1 MEIGDFMLIYILV
14 LLFLSFFFSGSEA
27 ALTSLSDYKI
37 RKLYFS
43 KKFLKQPLK
52 VWILKPYRFL
62 MTIIIGNT
70 IVNLLLS
77 STFTKISLSFP
88 LAINREVKEII
99 VWLFTTFLIIVFCEL
114 TPKIVSKNFPETFS
128 KISLY
133 PVYILQYIVF
143 IIFSPILY
151 FFERYSDK
159 EQFYHFV
166 RIDELK
172 KILTENSKYV
182 FEKDISE
189 ILERAVR
196 FDEIRIRDIFVPK
209 EKVMMVDISNKKN
222 FQEVITEL
230 IETGKT
236 RIPLYNGSPEKII
249 GYALIKDLFYLCST
263 SECNIT
269 DIVHP
274 ILEVNLKDKAKDVL
288 KKFKETQI
296 HIAKVVDDNKKF
308 CGIVTLEDI
317 IEELVGE
324 ILDEYDVRTSDR

>member
-1 MEIGDFMLIYILV
+1 MLIYILF
-14 LLFLSFFFSGSEA
+14 LFFLSFFFSGSEA

-37 RKLYFS
+37 RKLYFN
-43 KKFLKQPLK
+43 KNFLRQPLK
-52 VWILKPYRFL
+52 IWILKPYRFL
-62 MTIIIGNT
+62 MAIIIGNT

-77 STFTKISLSFP
+77 STFAKISLNFP
-88 LAINREVKEII
+88 LVINREIKETII
-99 VWLFTTFLIIVFCEL
+99 WLFATFLIIVFCEL
-114 TPKIVSKNFPETFS
+114 TPKIVSKNFPEAFS

-133 PVYILQYIVF
+133 PIYILQYIVF

-151 FFERYSDK
+151 FVEKYSDK

-166 RIDELK
+166 KIEELK
-172 KILTENSKYV
+172 KIIAENSKYV

-189 ILERAVR
+189 ILERAVK
-196 FDEIRIRDIFVPK
+196 FEEIRIKDIFVPK
-209 EKVMMVDISNKKN
+209 EKVMMVDISKKN
-222 FQEVITEL
+222 FQEIIVDL

-263 SECNIT
+263 SECNIA

-274 ILEVNLKDKAKDVL
+274 ILEVDLKDKAKDVL
-288 KKFKETQI
+288 KRFKETQI
-296 HIAKVVDDNKKF
+296 LIAKVVDDHKRF

-324 ILDEYDVRTSDR
+324 ILDEYDIRTTDR

>member
-1 MEIGDFMLIYILV
+1 MLIYILV

-62 MTIIIGNT
+62 MAIIIGNT

-77 STFTKISLSFP
+77 STFAKISLSFP
-88 LAINREVKEII
+88 LAINREVKETI
-99 VWLFTTFLIIVFCEL
+99 VWLFTTFLIIIFCEL

-263 SECNIT
+263 SECIIT

>member
-1 MEIGDFMLIYILV
+1 MLIYILF
-14 LLFLSFFFSGSEA
+14 LFFLSFFFSGSEA

-52 VWILKPYRFL
+52 IWILKPYRL
-62 MTIIIGNT
+62 LIAIVVSNT

-77 STFTKISLSFP
+77 SNFAKISLNFP
-88 LAINREVKEII
+88 LAINRELKEAII
-99 VWLFTTFLIIVFCEL
+99 WLFTTFLIIVFCEL
-114 TPKIVSKNFPETFS
+114 TPKIISKNFPETFS

-133 PVYILQYIVF
+133 PVYILQYFIF
-143 IIFSPILY
+143 IILSPVLY
-151 FFERYSDK
+151 FVEKYLDK
-159 EQFYHFV
+159 EQLYHFIK
-166 RIDELK
+166 IDELK
-172 KILTENSKYV
+172 KILAENSKYV

-196 FDEIRIRDIFVPK
+196 FDELRIKDIFVPK

-222 FQEVITEL
+222 FQEVVADL

-236 RIPLYNGSPEKII
+236 RIPLYNGSHEKII

-288 KKFKETQI
+288 RKFKETQI
-296 HIAKVVDDNKKF
+296 HIAKVIDDNRKF
-308 CGIVTLEDI
+308 YGIVTLEDI

-324 ILDEYDVRTSDR
+324 ILDEYDVRATDR